1 MGATIW
7 FRFGTTRV
15 LRLAVT
21 AGRTGRGMND
31 TRELS
36 SRDLEAAKLAA
47 LAEFAAGAGHEINN
61 PLATIS
67 GRVQL
72 LLRDET
78 DPERRRTLTTIGGQV
93 YRIRDMIGDLMLFA
107 RPPAPQPQMLDLNA
121 VVQSVSGSFAEKL
134 ADAQCTLQIDAEGNL
149 AIWADGRQLEIVIGC
164 LLQNSIEA
172 SSPGGL
178 IRLETR
184 SGHEA
189 NQRMAVVRVTDNGSG
204 IDETTREHLF
214 DPFFSGRRAGRG
226 LGFGLSKCWR
236 IVTNHAGR
244 ISVASAPGDATTFEV
259 IWPAESRSN

>member
-1 MGATIW
+1 
-7 FRFGTTRV
+7 
-15 LRLAVT
+15 
-21 AGRTGRGMND
+21 MND
-31 TRELS
+31 TRES
-36 SRDLEAAKLAA
+36 GFQDLEAAKLAA

-78 DPERRRTLTTIGGQV
+78 DPERRRALTTIGGQV

-107 RPPAPQPQMLDLNA
+107 RPPAPQPRMLDLNA
-121 VVQSVSGSFAEKL
+121 VVQLVANSLAEKL
-134 ADAQCTLQIDAEGNL
+134 ADAQCTLQIDAEGNP
-149 AIWADGRQLEIVIGC
+149 AIWADERQLEIVIGC
-164 LLQNSIEA
+164 LLQNSIDA
-172 SSPGGL
+172 SAPGGQ

-184 SGHEA
+184 SGRDA
-189 NQRMAVVRVTDNGSG
+189 NQPVVVFRVIDNGSG
-204 IDETTREHLF
+204 IDEATREHLF

-244 ISVASAPGDATTFEV
+244 ISVASVPGDATTFEV
-259 IWPAESRSN
+259 IWPAESRST